1 MALLWLDGFDMYGN
15 TTGSAPAPS
24 AITGRKWATS
34 SFASSGDIE
43 TGRTGF
49 SFESGSTSFY
59 MTTPNLTTNDTLIV
73 GAAIKAQDTVDLQN
87 GQIQR
92 LFTFREN
99 TTDSLVLY
107 MNGNN
112 LGVYRGTT
120 LLELSNRFNIDSN
133 KWYYI
138 EMKGKCDN
146 SAGTYEV
153 RVNGTT
159 ILSGSSLDTQ
169 AGSLGYYNNL
179 EIFDS
184 NFVYDDMYICDGSG
198 SDNNDFLG
206 ITRVH
211 TVRPNAAGD
220 TNNFDSG
227 AYTDIDE
234 DEVDD
239 DTTYAATVSSGTRL
253 VANYDATLN
262 FDTVAGVMV
271 NNVASSNDAQNIAVV
286 TISGTT
292 TNVSSNIAID
302 TGGNSTYETLTYV
315 SEQNPDTSSAW
326 TSGTINSAQFG
337 VEFK

>member
-1 MALLWLDGFDMYGN
+1 MALIWLDGFDSYGN
-15 TTGSAPAPS
+15 STGSPPAPS

-34 SFASSGDIE
+34 GFASSGDIE

-49 SFESGSTSFY
+49 AFESGSSSFY
-59 MTTPNLTTNDTLIV
+59 MTTPNFTTNDTLIV
-73 GAAIKAQDTVDLQN
+73 GAAIKVIDTIDLQN

-107 MNGNN
+107 LNGNN

-153 RVNGTT
+153 KVNGTT
-159 ILSGSSLDTQ
+159 ILSGSGLDTQ

-179 EIFDS
+179 EIFDD
-184 NFVYDDMYICDGSG
+184 NFWYDDMYVCDGSG

-206 ITRVH
+206 ITKVH
-211 TVRPNAAGD
+211 TIRPDAAGD

-234 DEVDD
+234 EQVDD

-253 VANYDATLN
+253 VANYDATLD
-262 FDTVAGVMV
+262 FDTIAGVMV
-271 NNVASSNDAQNIAVV
+271 NSVASSNDAQNVAVV
-286 TISGTT
+286 TISGST
-292 TNVSSNIAID
+292 TNVSSNLAIN
-302 TGGNSTYETLTYV
+302 TGGNSTYTTLTYV

-326 TSGTINSAQFG
+326 TSSTINSAQFG
-337 VEFK
+337 LEFK